1 MNGIICPKCD
11 LLNLTTAEN
20 CLRCGSSLT
29 YIPNTEYVSVPIE
42 EIRQAQ
48 NFAQTDFIPQ
58 DNEIGRKTFFWYRIY
73 CSVLLVLYLAVT
85 IFGFAIVLFQP
96 ESNTSDKAE
105 MLITGVVYGVIGAVF
120 SVLTAIAL
128 FLPRK
133 PWNWIVGI
141 VMIAFGMTSCCF
153 IPAVVPLMIFWV
165 KPETKAFFGRK

>member
-29 YIPNTEYVSVPIE
+29 FIPKTEYVSVPIE
-42 EIRQAQ
+42 ELRQAQ
-48 NFAQTDFIPQ
+48 TFAQTNSIPQ
-58 DNEIGRKTFFWYRIY
+58 DNEIGRKTYFWYRVY
-73 CSVLLVLYLAVT
+73 LSVLLILYLSVT
-85 IFGFAIVLFQP
+85 IFGVALVIFQP
-96 ESNTSDKAE
+96 ETESGDQAE
-105 MLITGVVYGVIGAVF
+105 MLITGAIYGILGAIF

-133 PWNWIVGI
+133 SWNWIVGI

-153 IPAVVPLMIFWV
+153 IPAVVPLMIYWV